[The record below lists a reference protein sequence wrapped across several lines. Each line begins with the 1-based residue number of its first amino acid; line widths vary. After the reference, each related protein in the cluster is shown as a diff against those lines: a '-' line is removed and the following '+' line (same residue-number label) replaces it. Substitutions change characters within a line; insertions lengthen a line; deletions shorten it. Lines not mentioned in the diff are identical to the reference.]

1 MQAALDA
8 YLEGSAPIGAVVV
21 DPTGNVVSIGRNDF
35 SGDRLAHAET
45 QALKAVPTDASR
57 DELSLY
63 STMEPCPMCTGAVR
77 MMQLRSL
84 HFATKDPAAGSTEL
98 LSATSFMRHFAC
110 DVVGP
115 TNSELEF
122 INVALT
128 LEYRSRNGH
137 TRWRDNWIS
146 YMPTAVEV
154 GERLAS
160 DRRFSAWRSEGTP
173 ASALFEEVCSYVC

>member
-8 YLEGSAPIGAVVV
+8 YLEGSAPVGAVVV
-21 DPTGNVVSIGRNDF
+21 DPTGNVVSVGRNGF

-45 QALKAVPTDASR
+45 QALKAVPTDAR
-57 DELSLY
+57 RVELSLY
-63 STMEPCPMCTGAVR
+63 STMEPCPMCTGAIR

-84 HFATKDPAAGSTEL
+84 HIANKEPAAGSTEHN
-98 LSATSFMRHFAC
+98 SATTVMRHLAG

-115 TNSELEF
+115 TNPELEF
-122 INVALT
+122 VNVALT

-137 TRWRDNWIS
+137 TRWRDKWVS
-146 YMPTAVEV
+146 YMPGAVEV

-160 DRRFSAWRSEGTP
+160 DRRFSAWQNDETP
-173 ASALFEEVCSYVC
+173 TSALFEEVCSYVC